1 MACKRRILFISWMNR
16 KILNEIGK
24 WTSFGLW
31 MGQGKVVDGTFL
43 WLIRGLGKISMVHLF
58 WLKLTYSYQEILQ
71 DCLFKLGDK
80 INSNLPWIVHSI
92 ITSTSPALKFRPALS
107 HPKKK
112 HLLKLKKE
120 VKNNK
125 IIKSIFMQIIA
136 HRVIKIYGFLPH
148 TTFRTHL
155 WLRWN
160 GQKFLSFLFSRT
172 MIKNRNSLKERRKSF
187 LLLLFFVIENL
198 CLFRI
203 FFFFLYLL
211 QRIFFRQSENCS

>member
-1 MACKRRILFISWMNR
+1 MACKRRILFIGWMNR

-24 WTSFGLW
+24 WTSFGLR
-31 MGQGKVVDGTFL
+31 MGQGKVDGTFL
-43 WLIRGLGKISMVHLF
+43 WLIRRLEKISMVHLF
-58 WLKLTYSYQEILQ
+58 GIKLTYSYREIFQ
-71 DCLFKLGDK
+71 HSLFKSGDK
-80 INSNLPWIVHSI
+80 INRNLPWIFHSI
-92 ITSTSPALKFRPALS
+92 ITFTSPALKFRPALS

-172 MIKNRNSLKERRKSF
+172 MIKNREIPWRKEENHFFYYYF
-187 LLLLFFVIENL
+187 L
-198 CLFRI
+198 
-203 FFFFLYLL
+203 
-211 QRIFFRQSENCS
+211 